1 MSKYD
6 KTETKQKITLLKNLN
21 KRLDVA
27 KKPDIEKQLQSHEWL
42 TQLVEE
48 QLDKTYYSFG
58 ENFENKELKNNFKML
73 QLEKEI
79 YCH

>member
-1 MSKYD
+1 M
-6 KTETKQKITLLKNLN
+6 TLLKNLN
-21 KRLDVA
+21 KRLDII
-27 KKPDIEKQLQSHEWL
+27 KKADIEKQLQMHEWL
-42 TQLVEE
+42 TQLVED
-48 QLDKTYYSFG
+48 QLKQNKTYYSFG